1 MLVSAPLPLIPS
13 AAPASSWISPWLVF
27 VLTHLELFTALKIRH
42 AIRDPVFLLWLDPD
56 LDGRQSQATL
66 SLRVHLTRL
75 SCAGWE
81 PVRSGATS
89 I

>member
-13 AAPASSWISPWLVF
+13 AAPASSWTSPWLVF
-27 VLTHLELFTALKIRH
+27 VLPGLELFTAPKIRH
-42 AIRDPVFLLWLDPD
+42 AIQDPVFLIRLDPA
-56 LDGRQSQATL
+56 LGGRQSQAAL

-81 PVRSGATS
+81 AVRSGATS